1 MAALAVPAPSI
12 IQIGCISVKKAG
24 FFAFF
29 LRFYFLFLLQ
39 GKKPFPLR
47 PAAHQPQPVRSP
59 SKRAKTQ
66 TPRQARRKRYCFGS
80 LIPTTPFCHNKTGEI
95 PFCNNIFSF
104 SQTIAIKTSLS
115 PPSAGKTSGPPK
127 KEKPIALPRL
137 AFPHGTPDAIRT
149 HGLPLRRTTNSLSY
163 DSLTLHSALFCV
175 NLAQC
180 VFGFSRCF
188 VSFCTVLRYWNTFR
202 AISKKLADGIFE
214 LFKKT
219 KLADY

>member
-1 MAALAVPAPSI
+1 MTWIETPLQKGMAALAVPAPSI

-80 LIPTTPFCHNKTGEI
+80 LIPTTPFCHNKTGELPFLQQHFFFFSNNRHKNVSFAPKRRKNQRPAQKRKANRIAAIGFSPWVCATKKI
-95 PFCNNIFSF
+95 PAKNENSGFGISLFSF
-104 SQTIAIKTSLS
+104 LHSDFLS
-115 PPSAGKTSGPPK
+115 FTSGCPVWVK
-127 KEKPIALPRL
+127 AHDSEKTA
-137 AFPHGTPDAIRT
+137 
-149 HGLPLRRTTNSLSY
+149 
-163 DSLTLHSALFCV
+163 
-175 NLAQC
+175 
-180 VFGFSRCF
+180 
-188 VSFCTVLRYWNTFR
+188 
-202 AISKKLADGIFE
+202 
-214 LFKKT
+214 
-219 KLADY
+219 

>member
-1 MAALAVPAPSI
+1 MTWIETPLQKGMAALAVPAPSI

-95 PFCNNIFSF
+95 PFLQQHFFFFSNNRHKNVSF
-104 SQTIAIKTSLS
+104 APKRRKNQRPAQKRKANRIA
-115 PPSAGKTSGPPK
+115 
-127 KEKPIALPRL
+127 
-137 AFPHGTPDAIRT
+137 AI
-149 HGLPLRRTTNSLSY
+149 
-163 DSLTLHSALFCV
+163 
-175 NLAQC
+175 
-180 VFGFSRCF
+180 GFSPCR
-188 VSFCTVLRYWNTFR
+188 VSTEKMHSFRIHLNQFIGDMLALCYEYPVKVLPHPFFW
-202 AISKKLADGIFE
+202 
-214 LFKKT
+214 
-219 KLADY
+219 

>member
-1 MAALAVPAPSI
+1 MTWIETPLQKGMAALAVPAPSI

-149 HGLPLRRTTNSLSY
+149 HGLPLRRRTLYPAELRRQEPASLGAQ
-163 DSLTLHSALFCV
+163 DSRPKYSTIL
-175 NLAQC
+175 
-180 VFGFSRCF
+180 
-188 VSFCTVLRYWNTFR
+188 
-202 AISKKLADGIFE
+202 
-214 LFKKT
+214 
-219 KLADY
+219 

>member
-1 MAALAVPAPSI
+1 MTWIETPLQKGMAALAVPAPSI

-39 GKKPFPLR
+39 GKNPFPLRLR

-95 PFCNNIFSF
+95 PFLQQHFFFFSNNRHKNVSFAPKRRKNQRPAQKRKANRIAAIGFSPWHPRRD
-104 SQTIAIKTSLS
+104 SNAW
-115 PPSAGKTSGPPK
+115 PSA
-127 KEKPIALPRL
+127 
-137 AFPHGTPDAIRT
+137 
-149 HGLPLRRTTNSLSY
+149 
-163 DSLTLHSALFCV
+163 
-175 NLAQC
+175 
-180 VFGFSRCF
+180 
-188 VSFCTVLRYWNTFR
+188 
-202 AISKKLADGIFE
+202 
-214 LFKKT
+214 
-219 KLADY
+219 

>member
-47 PAAHQPQPVRSP
+47 LRPAAHQPQPVRSP

-80 LIPTTPFCHNKTGEI
+80 LIPTTPFCPNKTGDL
-95 PFCNNIFSF
+95 PFLQQHFFFFSNNRHKNVSF
-104 SQTIAIKTSLS
+104 APRAQEKPA
-115 PPSAGKTSGPPK
+115 ARPK
-127 KEKPIALPRL
+127 KKSQSHCRDWLFPMAPPTRFERMAFRL
-137 AFPHGTPDAIRT
+137 GGGRSIHLSYGGTGIFI
-149 HGLPLRRTTNSLSY
+149 LSY
-163 DSLTLHSALFCV
+163 DNWFV
-175 NLAQC
+175 NLLWTWPN
-180 VFGFSRCF
+180 G
-188 VSFCTVLRYWNTFR
+188 T
-202 AISKKLADGIFE
+202 
-214 LFKKT
+214 
-219 KLADY
+219 